1 MEERG
6 SLGEGGEEI
15 YSIYHVYDV
24 YLGGVGEDI
33 LYILIIL
40 LEQVGRSVE
49 VERND
54 SGVGSDS
61 GHSGSAKAGETKEV
75 VQVITTFDLLLP
87 KVSFLQVVCPD
98 CELAVV
104 EGVETIC
111 AKCVLRRGERKEI
124 ITEIVETE
132 GKYGRDL
139 KIIVEEFYRPMLVAG
154 LLSSD
159 QLASIFL
166 NVEQLIQV
174 GNTKKTFNI
183 EKSKKTF
190 AGEHLF
196 LPTAERGGRPLQHN
210 WRRRVD
216 RCQRGQDLHPG
227 HAYAPG

>member
-75 VQVITTFDLLLP
+75 VQV
-87 KVSFLQVVCPD
+87 VVVVVASFLSVC
-98 CELAVV
+98 A
-104 EGVETIC
+104 
-111 AKCVLRRGERKEI
+111 
-124 ITEIVETE
+124 
-132 GKYGRDL
+132 
-139 KIIVEEFYRPMLVAG
+139 F
-154 LLSSD
+154 
-159 QLASIFL
+159 
-166 NVEQLIQV
+166 
-174 GNTKKTFNI
+174 
-183 EKSKKTF
+183 
-190 AGEHLF
+190 
-196 LPTAERGGRPLQHN
+196 
-210 WRRRVD
+210 
-216 RCQRGQDLHPG
+216 
-227 HAYAPG
+227 

>member
-15 YSIYHVYDV
+15 YSIYHVYDI
-24 YLGGVGEDI
+24 YLGDVGGDI
-33 LYILIIL
+33 SYILIIL

-183 EKSKKTF
+183 GNCKKKK
-190 AGEHLF
+190 L
-196 LPTAERGGRPLQHN
+196 
-210 WRRRVD
+210 RR
-216 RCQRGQDLHPG
+216 
-227 HAYAPG
+227 

>member
-87 KVSFLQVVCPD
+87 KVSFL
-98 CELAVV
+98 
-104 EGVETIC
+104 
-111 AKCVLRRGERKEI
+111 
-124 ITEIVETE
+124 
-132 GKYGRDL
+132 
-139 KIIVEEFYRPMLVAG
+139 
-154 LLSSD
+154 
-159 QLASIFL
+159 
-166 NVEQLIQV
+166 
-174 GNTKKTFNI
+174 
-183 EKSKKTF
+183 
-190 AGEHLF
+190 
-196 LPTAERGGRPLQHN
+196 
-210 WRRRVD
+210 
-216 RCQRGQDLHPG
+216 
-227 HAYAPG
+227 